1 MATLTPRNVLPVLV
15 VGSLNMDF
23 IGIVKKHTARRYH
36 QHFDNDLQRPGGH
49 GANQAV
55 AVHRAS
61 HCKPESGNDGF
72 NARGS
77 WIGGQPAPT
86 YSLDFDIQ
94 VSLVG
99 MVGDESDH
107 GELIKKEL
115 ENNHVNTK
123 GVDIAKGFKTGFA
136 HIHVNAEGVPEVSTA
151 KGANGQLTPDKIK
164 SWSPAPAMVLVQLEI
179 PVDTVQKVIDQAN
192 TQKIPIVF
200 NPAPFDEKNNLH
212 EHIELFKVDHLI
224 LNAICTDQILNLP
237 ELTEHEFL
245 DFERR
250 SEMQKRYIDACN
262 AFHNWGAGCVVITLG
277 SLGAIASYLEP
288 KDTRGSRNQK
298 IWIFGAKEG
307 ANPLVDETGASDA
320 FIGTYAVEI
329 LRQSRL
335 PSGVLDIGAA
345 IEVAIKAG
353 GLTVSAY
360 GSLDAIPWRNEIFA
374 PDSTF
379 TNVSPF
385 EFEEET

>member
-1 MATLTPRNVLPVLV
+1 MMATPTPKNVLPVFV

-36 QHFDNDLQRPGGH
+36 QHFENDLERPGGH
-49 GANQAV
+49 GVNQAV

-61 HCKPESGNDGF
+61 HCKPESRND
-72 NARGS
+72 ASDTRG
-77 WIGGQPAPT
+77 GGQFAPS
-86 YSLDFDIQ
+86 YFLDFDIQ
-94 VSLVG
+94 VHLVG
-99 MVGDESDH
+99 MVGDEGRH
-107 GELIKKEL
+107 GEVIKEEL
-115 ENNHVNTK
+115 EKNSVNTQGVHTAK
-123 GVDIAKGFKTGFA
+123 GVKTGFA
-136 HIHVNAEGVPEVSTA
+136 HIHVNAEGVPEISTS
-151 KGANGQLTPDKIK
+151 KGANRHLTPDMIK
-164 SWSPAPAMVLVQLEI
+164 SWSPVPAMVLVQLEI
-179 PVDTVQKVIDQAN
+179 PVDTVRKVIEQAN
-192 TQKIPIVF
+192 TQKIPIIF

-212 EHIELFKVDHLI
+212 EHKELFKVDHLI

-237 ELTEHEFL
+237 ELTEHEFQ
-245 DFERR
+245 DFERK

-298 IWIFGAKEG
+298 IWIFGAKKG
-307 ANPLVDETGASDA
+307 PIPLVDETGASDA

-329 LRQSRL
+329 LRQLRS
-335 PSGVLDIGAA
+335 PSGMLDIGAA

-353 GLTVSAY
+353 GLTVSKL

-374 PDSTF
+374 PDPTF
-379 TNVSPF
+379 TAVSPF